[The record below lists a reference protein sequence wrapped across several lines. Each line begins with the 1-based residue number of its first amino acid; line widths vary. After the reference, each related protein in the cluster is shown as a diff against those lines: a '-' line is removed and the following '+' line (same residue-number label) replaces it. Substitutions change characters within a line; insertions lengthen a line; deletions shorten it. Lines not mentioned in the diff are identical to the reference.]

1 MTNEEIRKIYELK
14 NQGYGYKK
22 IANELN
28 LAVSTIKSYLLR
40 HKDEPASSYCLYCGR
55 KLVHTPKKKKKK
67 YCSSECKR
75 KYYKAHP
82 ECLSSNKRKSI
93 SCKCCNKLFISY
105 GSSARKYCSHKCYIN
120 ARYNLGGVH
129 YE

>member
-28 LAVSTIKSYLLR
+28 LSVSTIKSYLLR
-40 HKDEPASSYCLYCGR
+40 HKDELAISYCLCCGI

-82 ECLSSNKRKSI
+82 EYLSSNKRKSI
-93 SCKCCNKLFISY
+93 RCKCCNKLFISY
-105 GSSARKYCSHKCYIN
+105 DSSTRKYCSHKCYIN

>member
-22 IANELN
+22 IAYELN
-28 LAVSTIKSYLLR
+28 LSISTIKSYFLR
-40 HKDEPASSYCLYCGR
+40 HKDEPAISYCLYCGK
-55 KLVHTPKKKKKK
+55 KLVNTPKKKKKK
-67 YCSSECKR
+67 YCSSECKK

-93 SCKCCNKLFISY
+93 RCNCCNKLFISY

-120 ARYNLGGVH
+120 ARYNLGGAH